1 MTKQQT
7 MLKHLFSY
15 YNYRPIIQYYQLIPY
30 KIKLN
35 NPLNTASSCL
45 KVREGFLIKLSCSH
59 GFSAIGE
66 CAPMKEIGTENLH
79 QAKQCLEQY
88 LVLLLGKKASVHTLP
103 DPSTYPAS
111 YFALEYALL
120 SLLAQKKDISI
131 TSLLK
136 IFWPQN
142 NHSQIKVNAL
152 LGSLNEQSISHA
164 RDLELRGFR
173 CLKIKLG
180 VHSLEEEVQQIKA
193 LFKQLLPSTKL
204 RFDANKH
211 WSIEQSEWLLATL
224 KDYESQI
231 DSIEEPLSVCRYHD
245 YYQLQQKTTISLAL
259 DESFSRTKGF
269 DDFPVKRLIIKPMAQ
284 GGLLASLERIKAAQ
298 HHGIETIVTSSFETG
313 HGLWAIT
320 QLCALLDNK
329 HHHGLATANW
339 LSDPLIVPPEI
350 HHGTIDL

>member
-7 MLKHLFSY
+7 MLEHLFCY
-15 YNYRPIIQYYQLIPY
+15 YHYRPIIQHYQLIPY
-30 KIKLN
+30 KIELN

-45 KVREGFLIKLSCSH
+45 KVRKGLLIKLTCSH

-66 CAPMKEIGTENLH
+66 CAPMKEISTENLH

-88 LVLLLGKKASVHTLP
+88 LVLLLGKKISAQTLP
-103 DPSTYPAS
+103 NPNVYPAS

-120 SLLAQKKDISI
+120 SLLAQKKNSSI
-131 TSLLK
+131 IGLLK

-142 NHSQIKVNAL
+142 NDSQIKVNAL
-152 LGSLNEQSISHA
+152 LGSLDEQSISHA
-164 RDLELRGFR
+164 RELELRGFR

-180 VHSLEEEVQQIKA
+180 VSPIEAEIQQIKA

-204 RFDANKH
+204 RFDINKH
-211 WSIEQSEWLLATL
+211 WSIKQSEWFLATL
-224 KDYESQI
+224 KDYESHI

-245 YYQLQQKTTISLAL
+245 YSQLQKKTTISLAL
-259 DESFSRTKGF
+259 DESFNHTKSF
-269 DDFPVKRLIIKPMAQ
+269 ANFPVKRLIVKPMAQ
-284 GGLLASLERIKAAQ
+284 GGLLASLAHIKTAQ
-298 HHGIETIVTSSFETG
+298 QHGIETIITSSFETG

-329 HHHGLATANW
+329 HYHGLATANW
-339 LSDPLIVPPEI
+339 LSDPLITPPEI
-350 HHGTIDL
+350 HHGIINL